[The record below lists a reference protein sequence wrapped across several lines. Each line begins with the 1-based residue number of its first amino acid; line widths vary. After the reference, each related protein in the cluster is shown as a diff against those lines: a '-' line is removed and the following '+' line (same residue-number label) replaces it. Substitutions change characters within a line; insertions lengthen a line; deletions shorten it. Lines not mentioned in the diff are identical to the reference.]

1 MLALVGLAASPLRA
15 LDPRIGAKIG
25 TSVGSPVPFGDIPEG
40 ATGSPILGLVAGFW
54 VDWYAKDTWTVVSE
68 VQYVHYGASFST
80 PLENHP
86 IVDRVPVSAPDGTTV
101 IYEVE
106 TVFTGT
112 ATGEFSNDYVQFPV
126 YAAWMPLDQWRFTG
140 GGYVG
145 WLVSTNS
152 YAVGKG
158 QVGIRPEV
166 IEQDMYFN
174 EKINGLDYGSQPLA
188 FPRSALRDDAGRL
201 VIGIPRDLKIACAEY
216 AVRAHASPLAP
227 DPSIDASGRAVTL
240 EKIGPIETRYSEGG
254 SIDFVI
260 KPYPAADYM
269 LKGYL
274 KAIGGSY
281 R

>member
-1 MLALVGLAASPLRA
+1 MICRIVVILALVGLAASPLRA
-15 LDPRIGAKIG
+15 LDPWVGAKIG

-86 IVDRVPVSAPDGTTV
+86 IIDRVPVSAPDGTTV

-126 YAAWMPLDQWRFTG
+126 YAAWKPMDQWRFTG

-174 EKINGLDYGSQPLA
+174 EKINGLDYGLQLGTQYWAFEDLFLDMRATLGLTSVFDQEFRTVDRTVQNFYVHLTLA
-188 FPRSALRDDAGRL
+188 
-201 VIGIPRDLKIACAEY
+201 
-216 AVRAHASPLAP
+216 
-227 DPSIDASGRAVTL
+227 
-240 EKIGPIETRYSEGG
+240 
-254 SIDFVI
+254 
-260 KPYPAADYM
+260 
-269 LKGYL
+269 
-274 KAIGGSY
+274 Y
-281 R
+281 RVF